1 MEMEY
6 IHSVIRWVVANKD
19 LVIVVS
25 SVAGVLV
32 SAVSF
37 VCTFALAVFAFT
49 TWRENRKSVNFE
61 MIQKLEETYGEKVSS
76 AFGSYFRERKDFQV
90 VGASFY
96 PDEAG
101 KDIGE
106 MLRWYSS
113 LGMMLPL
120 KIVDKVMIERY
131 KYRFRIVAKDAV
143 IRGYFRELATIQDDS
158 KLAEYRG
165 FFRLVEFFGD
175 KDLKNAYKSK
185 VLKGTNV

>member
-1 MEMEY
+1 M
-6 IHSVIRWVVANKD
+6 
-19 LVIVVS
+19 
-25 SVAGVLV
+25 
-32 SAVSF
+32 
-37 VCTFALAVFAFT
+37 
-49 TWRENRKSVNFE
+49 
-61 MIQKLEETYGEKVSS
+61 
-76 AFGSYFRERKDFQV
+76 
-90 VGASFY
+90 
-96 PDEAG
+96 
-101 KDIGE
+101 
-106 MLRWYSS
+106 
-113 LGMMLPL
+113 PL